1 MAQNKLTIAQQNVQ
15 LVQTKSAD
23 VLTEYQT
30 QEILLYQMQR
40 DPILVQIAPNLYQ
53 SLKKTKREAEV
64 VRVLK

>member
-53 SLKKTKREAEV
+53 SLKKQSGKQKLREY
-64 VRVLK
+64 